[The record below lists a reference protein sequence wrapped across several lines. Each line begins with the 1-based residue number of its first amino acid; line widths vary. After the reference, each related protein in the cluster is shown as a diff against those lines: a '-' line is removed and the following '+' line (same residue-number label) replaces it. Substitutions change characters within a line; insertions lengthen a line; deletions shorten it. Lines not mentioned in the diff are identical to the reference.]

1 MRMPNLRRVIVSI
14 LAVGTCGGPAAAKP
28 EPGPEVHR
36 LAAEAPGIF
45 ANSYLVE
52 TSTGVVVI
60 DGRLLTSDGKA
71 VRAAIE
77 ATGKPLRAVL
87 VTHGHPDHYNGI
99 TEILGGQDLPVVST
113 AAVDTVIR
121 EHDAAKEKQWAETF
135 GPEWPRRRTFP
146 NRIVKDGES
155 VTFDNVRFTVH
166 DLGPGESHAD
176 SYWTAEIG
184 GAKVAFIGD
193 AVLHGVHAYVTDG
206 HTTQWL
212 ANLARLRRDL
222 KGFRT
227 LYPGHG
233 EPGGLALLDWQ
244 QGYLQEYRAAVK
256 QLSNGAPRL
265 SDAQKKELVAR
276 MKTVLPSD
284 KLEFLIPLGAD
295 PVAAELA
302 TPGSAAK

>member
-1 MRMPNLRRVIVSI
+1 MRRVMVSI
-14 LAVGTCGGPAAAKP
+14 LAVGVLCGLAGGKAAGGPA
-28 EPGPEVHR
+28 VQR

-52 TSTGVVVI
+52 TRNGVVVV

-77 ATGKPLRAVL
+77 AIGKPLRAVL

-99 TEILGGQDLPVVST
+99 TEILGGRDLPVVST
-113 AAVDTVIR
+113 ASVDKVIR

-146 NRIVKDGES
+146 NRILKDGES
-155 VTFDNVRFTVH
+155 VTFDDVRFTVF

-176 SYWTAEIG
+176 SYWTADLG

-193 AVLHGVHAYVTDG
+193 LVLHGVHAYVADG
-206 HTTQWL
+206 HTTEWL
-212 ANLARLRRDL
+212 AGLARLRRDL
-222 KGFRT
+222 AGFRT

-256 QLSNGAPRL
+256 SLSKGVPRL
-265 SDAQKKELVAR
+265 SEAQKKDLVAR
-276 MKTVLPSD
+276 MKTVLPSE

-295 PVAAELA
+295 AVAAELA
-302 TPGSAAK
+302 AAGIAGK